1 MFLTSHSLRA
11 HALPVKSHC
20 DESFRENM
28 FNCAFRQLRG
38 RRSRVVGQGSKGV
51 GVEGVEG
58 EI

>member
-1 MFLTSHSLRA
+1 MFLTSRRLSG

-20 DESFRENM
+20 DETFLENM
-28 FNCAFRQLRG
+28 FNCAFRQWRG
-38 RRSRVVGQGSKGV
+38 RRSRVVGRGSKGV